1 MNSEYGGI
9 FYKALFDSSFSEFII
24 PKIVSILYILGM
36 IMTGVSALT
45 LVIFA
50 FTQSI
55 WGGFLALIFS
65 PLYFLV
71 SIIIIRFYFEI
82 IVVFFKI
89 YYEIKE
95 SNALKA

>member
-1 MNSEYGGI
+1 MNSDYRDG
-9 FYKALFDSSFSEFII
+9 FYKALFDTSFSEFVI
-24 PKIVSILYILGM
+24 PKIVSMLFVIGIIISG
-36 IMTGVSALT
+36 ISALA
-45 LVIFA
+45 LVIMA

-55 WGGFLALIFS
+55 WAGLFALLFS

-71 SIIIIRFYFEI
+71 SVVFIRFYFEI
-82 IVVFFKI
+82 IVILFKI